1 MAEESLKNKTVKGAS
16 WSFIDSIAGQG
27 ITFLVGL
34 VLARLLSPAEYGLI
48 GIITIFIAVFN
59 SIVDSGFSNALI
71 RKVDRTEVDNSTVFY
86 FNIVV
91 GTFFYAILYFAAP
104 LIAQFYNTPI
114 LTPITRVISLG
125 ILFNSSSIVQRAIL
139 TAKIDFKTQAKAS
152 LIAVLISGVVGLY
165 MAHAGY
171 GVWALVWQAVLN
183 YAINTVMLWMLTM
196 KLSAISS

>member
-71 RKVDRTEVDNSTVFY
+71 RKNDAKDLDYNTVFIS
-86 FNIVV
+86 NLVLSVV
-91 GTFFYAILYFAAP
+91 LFGILYISAP
-104 LIAQFYNTPI
+104 
-114 LTPITRVISLG
+114 
-125 ILFNSSSIVQRAIL
+125 
-139 TAKIDFKTQAKAS
+139 
-152 LIAVLISGVVGLY
+152 
-165 MAHAGY
+165 
-171 GVWALVWQAVLN
+171 
-183 YAINTVMLWMLTM
+183 
-196 KLSAISS
+196 AISSFFNQPQIE